1 MPSITALGDKA
12 IEQLVEYLLSLK
24 GKVAASASAGAV
36 AAATSTGLQAGP
48 GLAVTIIGSAEH
60 GAIIFA
66 GTCSSCHG
74 PQGTGSVAN
83 PGSKGGT
90 IPPLNPIDRDEFNPD
105 PKAFAEKIDLYI
117 QHGSRPEGP
126 NPQVS
131 MLPFGDSNALT
142 QQQIADLEGYILT
155 LNGVDRAKIN
165 HPGLSP
171 GTFFIIT
178 VFAFALVGINLCGWW
193 WFWGL
198 GKRRKKEVGK

>member
-1 MPSITALGDKA
+1 M
-12 IEQLVEYLLSLK
+12 
-24 GKVAASASAGAV
+24 
-36 AAATSTGLQAGP
+36 ATSTGPQG
-48 GLAVTIIGSAEH
+48 GTGMAVIIIGSAEH

-74 PQGTGSVAN
+74 PQGTGGVAN
-83 PGSKGGT
+83 PGSKDET
-90 IPPLNPIDRDEFNPD
+90 IPPLNPIDRDEFSPE

-131 MLPFGDSNALT
+131 MLPFGDTNALT
-142 QQQIADLEGYILT
+142 QQQIADLEAYILS

-171 GTFFIIT
+171 GMFFIIT
-178 VFAFALVGINLCGWW
+178 VFAFLLVGINLLGWW

-198 GKRRKKEVGK
+198 GKRQNKEVDK